1 MSVADIK
8 TLLDVL
14 AELRQTHDNALRT
27 WPMQAKLE
35 ALLTEAEALSK
46 QRAEYLEPW
55 AQAVADT
62 ERQVLDLT
70 LCLGETVKGDALMAV
85 WTRPRV
91 SWDVKSLDGY
101 AAAHPEIL
109 PFRHTGQPSVSI
121 RPVRRDSDA

>member
-14 AELRQTHDNALRT
+14 AELRETYGNALRT
-27 WPMQAKLE
+27 WPMQAKLD

-46 QRAEYLEPW
+46 ERAAYLEPW

-70 LCLGETVKGDALMAV
+70 LALGETVRGDALMAV
-85 WTRPRV
+85 WSKPRV
-91 SWDVKSLDGY
+91 TWDGKILEGY
-101 AAAHPEIL
+101 VIAHPEL
-109 PFRHTGQPSVSI
+109 AAARHTGQPSVSI
-121 RPVRRDSDA
+121 RPVRRDGDA